1 VNRLLDPEEMPQTG
15 LRCASDLVVLALDQ
29 GWLDKEDVQGREG
42 PTTKTTKR
50 KAKTTRSRR

>member
-1 VNRLLDPEEMPQTG
+1 
-15 LRCASDLVVLALDQ
+15 VLALDE

-50 KAKTTRSRR
+50 KAKTTRSKR